1 MSDPEKTYIMSF
13 RHDARQP
20 EGWQQ
25 TLAAIPGITLISTLG
40 RQARI
45 KCNPAALQKVREHF
59 SSDIL
64 IEEDRPR
71 YV

>member
-1 MSDPEKTYIMSF
+1 MPDPEKTYIMTF

-25 TLAAIPGITLISTLG
+25 TLAQTPGVTLVSTLG

-45 KCNPAALQKVREHF
+45 KCNPAALQNVREHF
-59 SSDIL
+59 PNNIL